1 MSADFNV
8 NYVANL
14 ARIALTPEEE
24 QKLGAQ
30 LGGVLQYIEKLGQL
44 DVSKVVPT
52 AHSFPVVNV
61 MRPDEVRPSI
71 PHEDAMK
78 NAPSKGGGLF
88 LVPKIVE

>member
-44 DVSKVVPT
+44 DVSKVEPT